1 MRYKIQD
8 TRYKIFQIGNCPKSW
23 NLFGDET
30 AINHIRCTG
39 FSVAVYP
46 ANQFQ
51 FIGHSQLINSP
62 VGFLWNGHQPGI
74 SCILY
79 LVSCILYLVSCIFY
93 LVSCVRNAPCFYSLA
108 SFKRS
113 DRVMPSKK
121 SSIIL
126 SSRSHMGRVWQQ
138 VDREQAEGP
147 WVVQET
153 VARLPSVSFKIPPTV

>member
-23 NLFGDET
+23 GLFGDET

-39 FSVAVYP
+39 FSVPEYP
-46 ANQFQ
+46 AGQFQ
-51 FIGHSQLINSP
+51 FIGHSQLKKLPGWFPLEWSP
-62 VGFLWNGHQPGI
+62 TGDILYLV

-147 WVVQET
+147 
-153 VARLPSVSFKIPPTV
+153 